1 MWVVK
6 VGGSLATAEALPFWL
21 DVLSCYGGGD
31 VVIVPGGGPFA
42 ELVHESQ
49 VYWKF
54 DDSSAHF
61 MALLAM
67 TQFGLMLSGMQPD
80 LVPVEHKEDI
90 ERVLA
95 NAGVPIWLPTQMVTD
110 DDSIEHSWDVTS
122 DSLAAWLAVRLGA
135 SRLLLVK
142 SVEVDNTLPIRELAR
157 QDIVD
162 ACFPDYVRQ
171 GDFSVSVMSQK
182 EFEQIP
188 QMLADDASESDRT
201 SPLDEARRKRRIP
214 YPRA

>member
-6 VGGSLATAEALPFWL
+6 IGGSLATAEALPLWL
-21 DVLSCYGGGD
+21 DVLSCYGGGK

-49 VYWKF
+49 LYWKF

-67 TQFGLMLSGMQPD
+67 TQFGLMLSGMQAE
-80 LVPVEHKEDI
+80 LVPVEREEDI

-95 NAGVPIWLPTQMVTD
+95 AAGIPVWLPTEMVTD

-122 DSLAAWLAVRLGA
+122 DSLAAWLATRIGA

-142 SVEVDNTLPIRELAR
+142 SGAVDNNLPVQELAR
-157 QDIVD
+157 MGIVD
-162 ACFPDYVRQ
+162 ACFPDYVQQ
-171 GDFSVSVMSQK
+171 GKFAVSLMSQ
-182 EFEQIP
+182 QDYHQVP
-188 QMLADDASESDRT
+188 QLLTYDAFARGQ
-201 SPLDEARRKRRIP
+201 SPARRRKQTIP
-214 YPRA
+214 YPKT